1 MCNFTETVTI
11 IEILSN
17 LIVQDG
23 QQTLVIK
30 VSDGHRFVKLTLV
43 SAGQTVTAHYG
54 KDGMCAVSCDLDLS
68 KLKVGDTIV
77 LGVAVPKD
85 EDE

>member
-54 KDGMCAVSCDLDLS
+54 KDGMCAVSCDPNLS
-68 KLKVGDTIV
+68 TLTIGDTIE
-77 LGVAVPKD
+77 LGVAIPRD
-85 EDE
+85 N